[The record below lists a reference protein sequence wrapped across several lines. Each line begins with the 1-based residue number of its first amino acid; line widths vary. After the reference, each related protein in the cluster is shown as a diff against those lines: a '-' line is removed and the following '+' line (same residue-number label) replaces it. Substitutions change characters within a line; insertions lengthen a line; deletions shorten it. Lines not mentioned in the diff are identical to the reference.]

1 MLTKRI
7 AILKEQLLKMA
18 NIAED
23 MVKKSIKA
31 LTEKNEE
38 LAREVIE
45 NDEPKVNK
53 LEIKI
58 DENAIETIALFQPE
72 AKDLRTVAMIM
83 KINGD
88 LERVGD
94 LSTNIAQFALQL
106 IPQPDVKPYID
117 LPRMADTAIKMLDDA
132 ISAFVSQDAE
142 LAREVCKRD
151 DIVDGLNQQII
162 RELITFM
169 IGDPRTINRS
179 LQIIR
184 ISENIERVADLA
196 TNIGEDV
203 VYIVQSKVI
212 KHHAEENE

>member
-1 MLTKRI
+1 MLTKKI
-7 AILKEQLLKMA
+7 AILKEQLLRMA

-23 MVKKSIKA
+23 MVKKSTKA
-31 LTEKNEE
+31 LTEKNEK
-38 LAREVIE
+38 LAKEVIE

-53 LEIKI
+53 LEIVI

-83 KINGD
+83 KINSD

-106 IPQPDVKPYID
+106 IPKPNVKPYID
-117 LPRMADTAIKMLDDA
+117 LPRMVNTAIKMLDDA

-142 LAREVCKRD
+142 LARDVCKRD

-169 IGDPRTINRS
+169 MSDPRTIDRS
-179 LQIIR
+179 LRIIR
-184 ISENIERVADLA
+184 ISENIERIADLA

-212 KHHAEENE
+212 KHHAEENK

>member
-23 MVKKSIKA
+23 MVKKSIGA
-31 LTEKNEE
+31 LTEKNER

-53 LEIKI
+53 LEITI

-72 AKDLRTVAMIM
+72 ARDLRTVVMIM

-162 RELITFM
+162 RELLTFM
-169 IGDPRTINRS
+169 IGDPRTIDRS

-203 VYIVQSKVI
+203 VYIVQSKII

>member
-23 MVKKSIKA
+23 MVKKSIGA
-31 LTEKNEE
+31 LTEKNER

-53 LEIKI
+53 LEITI

-72 AKDLRTVAMIM
+72 ARDLRTVVMIM

-169 IGDPRTINRS
+169 IGDPRTIDRS

-203 VYIVQSKVI
+203 VYIVQSKII

>member
-23 MVKKSIKA
+23 MVKKSIRA
-31 LTEKNEE
+31 LTEKNER

-162 RELITFM
+162 RELLTFM
-169 IGDPRTINRS
+169 IGDPRTIDRS